1 MKEYDWRP
9 SLMASKVKKVFPE
22 KKEIVFFDDE
32 KELACKVPLD
42 IFLEQQL
49 KAEKPPIIKK
59 RVYKEVDIISI
70 LIDRKKR
77 KYKKSN

>member
-49 KAEKPPIIKK
+49 KAEKPPMIKK
-59 RVYKEVDIISI
+59 
-70 LIDRKKR
+70 KR
-77 KYKKSN
+77 I